1 MDIDFTSVIAFAGG
15 LLLLIAAVWFLMPKS
30 LKRIIKLVLNGL
42 IGGITLLIVN
52 SIGGSIGLSVPLN
65 PLTALI
71 AGVLGFPGVILL
83 IVIGFIK

>member
-83 IVIGFIK
+83 IVIGFI